1 MPQITFYELQ
11 SRHDL
16 KRYVYRPRRS
26 ERKELPARG
35 TAIWW
40 ALALS
45 HHPEAE
51 QAAWIKLAKDLGDV
65 PAEYIY
71 RTSDGIIAV
80 PVEIGSSRHPSVPL
94 A

>member
-1 MPQITFYELQ
+1 
-11 SRHDL
+11 
-16 KRYVYRPRRS
+16 
-26 ERKELPARG
+26 
-35 TAIWW
+35 
-40 ALALS
+40 LALS